1 MTAVMPRGGPDA
13 SWLDR
18 RYQTDEPEY
27 LDRPDTPHEA
37 ARVRRALHRMQLLTR
52 GYDRYA
58 RWTLERAGAAPSPR
72 VLELGAGTGGLSRRV
87 LHRHP
92 GARVTVS
99 DVAPDAVAALE
110 AGQLGAHP
118 RAAVRRLDATA
129 IDAPDAAFDVAVF
142 AASLHHLP
150 PDGVR
155 AVLREGTR
163 VATTLLLIDAWR
175 SPWVCAAA
183 VPLMFATGGADPC
196 ARRGDQ
202 PAQGVRRGGP
212 ARAGRAAPADGPLRV
227 PRLPGGHG
235 GPRRVRA
242 LPHPGAGTA
251 PPAVPVRVAAG
262 GRSLTGRG

>member
-1 MTAVMPRGGPDA
+1 MTTVMPRGGPDA
-13 SWLDR
+13 SWLDL
-18 RYQTDEPEY
+18 RYETDEPEY

-58 RWTLERAGAAPSPR
+58 RWTLARAGAAPYPR

-110 AGQLGAHP
+110 AGPLGTHP

-150 PDGVR
+150 PDKVR

-163 VATTLLLIDAWR
+163 VAATLLLIDAWR

-183 VPLMFATGGADPC
+183 VPLMFATGGPTHVHD
-196 ARRGDQ
+196 
-202 PAQGVRRGGP
+202 GVISLRKAYGAAALREL
-212 ARAGRAAPADGPLRV
+212 AAPLPLMVRFAF
-227 PRLPGGHG
+227 PGY
-235 GPRRVRA
+235 
-242 LPHPGAGTA
+242 L
-251 PPAVPVRVAAG
+251 VA
-262 GRSLTGRG
+262 TVGRGA